1 MMIIIGR
8 FGEENATVNE
18 NGKAHGKPLCH
29 WSILVNTVFRS
40 ARVVFNVV
48 PLSLPNLS
56 KDNKEK
62 DNRDII
68 LESRLFKS
76 TTFQIRRRANKN
88 SLK

>member
-1 MMIIIGR
+1 MIIIGT
-8 FGEENATVNE
+8 FSEENATVNE
-18 NGKAHGKPLCH
+18 NGKARKAALP
-29 WSILVNTVFRS
+29 ILVNTVFRS
-40 ARVVFNVV
+40 MRVVFNVV

-68 LESRLFKS
+68 LESRLFKW

-88 SLK
+88 CLK